1 MKKNTRNVLF
11 IMFLA
16 AVLTLTG
23 CSKSSVEEQNSDE
36 SKTVAEQVSATKVTE
51 ENSENVVAD
60 DTSSQSNSTDEITSW
75 SYPTAD
81 EVQEGATFVIS
92 NGTEPSSLDPQQI
105 EGEPELRIYYALF
118 EGLVQ
123 NDPLTAKPIPG
134 LAESWDISD
143 DGTVITFHLR
153 ESNWS
158 DGTPITAHDFVWSWQ
173 RELEPNTAAPYAW
186 FPEMFLKG
194 AAEYAAGEVDEDG
207 LGVKALDDYTLQ
219 VTLVGPLPYALEAFA
234 HFTFAVLPQHC
245 IEEFGDAWTQ
255 TDNIVSNGPFVLE
268 NHVSQSYISCVKN
281 DNYWDADNV
290 HLGKITYLAS
300 DDANTNYNMYIDGEN
315 DWLTSISTDQVAS
328 SKMRNDFQSSAKL
341 ADSFYVINCDAPE
354 LKNIEVRQ
362 AISYAIDRESM
373 VENVVKAGIPSWGLI
388 PDMDGYDSLEFPFDD
403 YDEACQIAQDKLAS
417 AGYPNG
423 IGFPEITL
431 LYNSNESNKKIAE
444 LIQAN
449 LKDVLGIKVILE
461 NQEWG
466 TFISNRDS
474 GQFQIARDGWIGDY
488 QDPNT
493 FLDMFV
499 TGGSMNGGN
508 FSNAEFDSLIKQAS
522 TMTDGPERKE
532 ILRRC
537 EDILVNQEQAVIP
550 FYFMTKSQ
558 LIDTQKWGGW
568 YTNIMDEHPV
578 KYIYLKK

>member
-1 MKKNTRNVLF
+1 MKKNTKNVLF
-11 IMFLA
+11 IMILA
-16 AVLTLTG
+16 TIFTLTG
-23 CSKSSVEEQNSDE
+23 CAKS
-36 SKTVAEQVSATKVTE
+36 TVAEN
-51 ENSENVVAD
+51 NSEE
-60 DTSSQSNSTDEITSW
+60 TSSTKQGTLAEKTTNPTQPKSDEKITSW

-81 EVQEGATFVIS
+81 EVQEGGNFVIS
-92 NGTEPSSLDPQQI
+92 NGTEPASLDPQQI

-143 DGTVITFHLR
+143 DETVITFHLR
-153 ESNWS
+153 KSTWS

-173 RELEPNTAAPYAW
+173 RELDPNTAAPYAW

-194 AAEYAAGEVDEDG
+194 AAEYAAGEVGADG

-219 VTLVGPLPYALEAFA
+219 VTLVGPLPYGLEAFA

-245 IEEFGDAWTQ
+245 IEEYGDAWTQ
-255 TDNIVSNGPFVLE
+255 PGNLVSNGPFVLE

-290 HLGKITYLAS
+290 HLDKITYFAS
-300 DDANTNYNMYIDGEN
+300 DDENTNYNMYIDGES
-315 DWLTSISTDQVAS
+315 DWLTSISTDQINSAE
-328 SKMRNDFQSSAKL
+328 MRDDFKSSAKL
-341 ADSFYVINCDAPE
+341 ADAFYVINCDAPE
-354 LKNIEVRQ
+354 LKNVEVRQ

-373 VENVVKAGIPSWGLI
+373 VENIVGSGIPSWGLI
-388 PDMDGYDSLEFPFDD
+388 PDMEGYDSIEFPFDD
-403 YDEACQIAQDKLAS
+403 YDEACQIAQEKLAD

-423 IGFPEITL
+423 IGFPDITI

-508 FSNAEFDSLIKQAS
+508 FSNEEFDSLIKQAS
-522 TMTDGPERKE
+522 SMSDGPERME
-532 ILRRC
+532 ILHRC

-550 FYFMTKSQ
+550 FYFLTKSQ
-558 LIDTQKWGGW
+558 LIDTNKWGGW
-568 YTNIMDEHPV
+568 YPNIMDEHPV